1 MQSVRKE
8 RLQQPFYLKI
18 PAFFFSPQLY
28 ELPSSLRLHHNNATG
43 KVSDEWFMELSHKYD
58 TERETLKQRIST
70 LQEQLREPERMQIEQ
85 ETFVK
90 AIRKFMEMKTLTE
103 PLLQELIEKTEVSE
117 AEGSGR
123 NRTQRI
129 KICYRFIGYLELP
142 IDLLDVPYSA
152 ETRQGVEITYL
163 TSATT

>member
-1 MQSVRKE
+1 M
-8 RLQQPFYLKI
+8 LFL
-18 PAFFFSPQLY
+18 
-28 ELPSSLRLHHNNATG
+28 LRLHHNNATG
-43 KVSDEWFMELSHKYD
+43 KVSDEWFMEESHKYD
-58 TERETLKQRIST
+58 TEWEALKQRIGM
-70 LQEQLREPERMQIEQ
+70 LQEQLRETERMQIGQ

-90 AIRKFMEMKTLTE
+90 AIRKFMEIKTLTG
-103 PLLQELIEKTEVSE
+103 PLLHELIEKIEVSE

-142 IDLLDVPYSA
+142 IDFLDVPYSA

-163 TSATT
+163 TSATA

>member
-1 MQSVRKE
+1 
-8 RLQQPFYLKI
+8 
-18 PAFFFSPQLY
+18 
-28 ELPSSLRLHHNNATG
+28 
-43 KVSDEWFMELSHKYD
+43 MELFHKYD
-58 TERETLKQRIST
+58 TERETLKQRISA
-70 LQEQLREPERMQIEQ
+70 LQEQLRETEQMQIGQ

-90 AIRKFMEMKTLTE
+90 AIRKFMEMKTLTG
-103 PLLQELIEKTEVSE
+103 PLLHELIEKIEASE

-142 IDLLDVPYSA
+142 IDFLDAPYSA

-163 TSATT
+163 TSATA